1 MVFSFDPPAATFG
14 ATATTAAS
22 GNSSDNEEA
31 PSNVDVHFE
40 PVVRL
45 EEVEVKTLEEDE
57 DVLFKMRAKLFRFDR
72 DNNEW
77 KERGVGDVKFLQ
89 NRDSKKVRL
98 VMRRERTLKVC
109 ANHVI
114 QGEMELTAN
123 VGSDRSWV
131 WNVPSDYSD
140 GVPKPELLAIRFTN
154 TENAQL
160 FKTEFEEM
168 KRINKSANEGNP
180 IAGKI
185 FVEKK
190 DEEEDDKKETPAA
203 APEPKEEEKKEE
215 EKKEE

>member
-1 MVFSFDPPAATFG
+1 
-14 ATATTAAS
+14 
-22 GNSSDNEEA
+22 
-31 PSNVDVHFE
+31 
-40 PVVRL
+40 
-45 EEVEVKTLEEDE
+45 
-57 DVLFKMRAKLFRFDR
+57 
-72 DNNEW
+72 
-77 KERGVGDVKFLQ
+77 
-89 NRDSKKVRL
+89 
-98 VMRRERTLKVC
+98 
-109 ANHVI
+109 
-114 QGEMELTAN
+114 MELTAN

-154 TENAQL
+154 TESASFDPCPSLPRPYFATHHMPDHVLHPPPPPSPPSFRPCIDAQL